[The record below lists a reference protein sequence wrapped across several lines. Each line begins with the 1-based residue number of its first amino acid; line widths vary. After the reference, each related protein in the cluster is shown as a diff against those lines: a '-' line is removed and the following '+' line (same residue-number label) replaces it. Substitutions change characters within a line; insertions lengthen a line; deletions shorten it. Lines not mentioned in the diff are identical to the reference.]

1 MVVVAGELRV
11 VGTTSA
17 VTVVPFRVSVGPPTV
32 AVEALMVAVEA
43 VEVVEPRS
51 QPATILQLG
60 TATAP
65 TASLGIRRVFS
76 SKASN

>member
-43 VEVVEPRS
+43 VEVVDRS